1 MTVTGGVTVPTG
13 DVTFDGKVLFNNQ
26 VAMKQGLSVLG
37 PVTIKAL
44 PDTVALTLLGDNIP
58 PIKEALA
65 VDGNVRIGADR
76 NGFRRNLIVTGQ
88 TTLGS
93 GSPGTPIAL
102 TTRGG
107 VDIKGHL
114 RALTANFV
122 GSVTVEGNLE
132 VWRSVIARAYYWW
145 RPKVSGGVPLGVGC
159 CGCVI
164 HGPACCQ
171 PRAFAVPSRIHS
183 TALAAHP
190 SSPTQPSKHIPFQ
203 APAVVKK
210 DLEANNITA

>member
-1 MTVTGGVTVPTG
+1 MPSPPGEHLRGHSHWITTHWNTTHGAQCHPCAGPTTLTGQI
-13 DVTFDGKVLFNNQ
+13 TFNGNALFNGQ
-26 VAMKQGLSVLG
+26 VAMKNGASILG

-44 PDTVALTLLGDNIP
+44 PNTVALTLLGDNIP

-107 VDIKGHL
+107 VDVKGHL

-132 VWRSVIARAYYWW
+132 VWRAVIARAYYCECLLW
-145 RPKVSGGVPLGVGC
+145 LTDGC
-159 CGCVI
+159 AQIWLLVAGKSCPDWLVQVASAGL
-164 HGPACCQ
+164 P
-171 PRAFAVPSRIHS
+171 
-183 TALAAHP
+183 
-190 SSPTQPSKHIPFQ
+190 
-203 APAVVKK
+203 
-210 DLEANNITA
+210 